1 MARISILR
9 DSMKKKKDY
18 NKLFIYG
25 FLAFVFIILSIS
37 IFSVGKLLF
46 SNPSSDVSNSMQRLS
61 KMGLTVYDKQ
71 LALKFMDANHDG
83 KCDAC
88 GMDVE
93 LCMDSG
99 QIQCNMDS
107 KSTIG
112 VLGSQHIHADWK
124 IYINGKALDE
134 EFFMPIAEAHEKAMK
149 DSNVET
155 TSSFIHVHEAPA
167 PEKTGDVLHM
177 HATGVPLWIFFK
189 SVGME
194 FDENCLTLPNQEKFC
209 NDGVSTLKFYV
220 NGKPNSQWENYVFT
234 DLDKILIS
242 YGSET
247 DLASQLNSITNFAKN
262 H

>member
-1 MARISILR
+1 
-9 DSMKKKKDY
+9 MKREEKY
-18 NKLFIYG
+18 NKLFLYG
-25 FLAFVFIILSIS
+25 FLLFTFLILSVS

-46 SNPSSDVSNSMQRLS
+46 SNPSSDVSNSMLRLS

-71 LALKFMDANHDG
+71 LALKFMDDNHDG

-112 VLGSQHIHADWK
+112 VLGSQHVHADWK

-134 EFFMPIAEAHEKAMK
+134 AIWEPLTMDMSAPSK
-149 DSNVET
+149 SV
-155 TSSFIHVHEAPA
+155 TSSFIHLDKGAPV
-167 PEKTGDVLHM
+167 PEKSGDLIHM
-177 HATGVPLWIFFK
+177 HATGVPLWIFFESIGWK
-189 SVGME
+189 
-194 FDENCLTLPNQEKFC
+194 FNKDCLILDNNERYC
-209 NDGVSTLKFYV
+209 NDDKNILKFYV
-220 NGKPNSQWENYVFT
+220 SGKPNNEWENYVFE

-242 YGSET
+242 HGSET
-247 DLASQLNSITNFAKN
+247 NLNQQLASITDFAKN